1 MRLGRVLVRFDRVLV
16 RGFVVSGGMVLCCCV
31 VGLCGVLVVLGCLL
45 VCVVCHV
52 RVSL

>member
-1 MRLGRVLVRFDRVLV
+1 MGLGGVLVRFDRVLV
-16 RGFVVSGGMVLCCCV
+16 GGFVVAGGMVLCCCV
-31 VGLCGVLVVLGCLL
+31 MGLCSVLVVLGCLL